1 MKELNQNAM
10 HLITRENRNSK
21 RYIHPNV
28 HWSTIYNTQDTEAT
42 QMPINGGTDKEDVV
56 HTHNEYYSA
65 MKKRMKWCHLQ
76 KHEWIYKWSKAEK
89 KISYG
94 ITYTWTLKNY
104 TKEPIYKTDS
114 QTQKTNLWLP

>member
-21 RYIHPNV
+21 RYIQPNV

-89 KISYG
+89 KIEQ
-94 ITYTWTLKNY
+94 KN
-104 TKEPIYKTDS
+104 
-114 QTQKTNLWLP
+114 TNSLSSFSRLHTVWPQVIPPELPNQG